1 MPKLDSF
8 KKDSLLTW
16 TLTFLSELI
25 ELYQY
30 VRKS

>member
-8 KKDSLLTW
+8 KKDSILMW
-16 TLTFLSELI
+16 TLSFLRELI